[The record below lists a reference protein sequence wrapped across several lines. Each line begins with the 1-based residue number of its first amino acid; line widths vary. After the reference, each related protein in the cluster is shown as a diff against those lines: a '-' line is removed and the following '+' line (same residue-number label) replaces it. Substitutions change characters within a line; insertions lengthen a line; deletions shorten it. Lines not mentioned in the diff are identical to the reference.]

1 MKNSKKEYLWAVL
14 MVLPALILFSAFIY
28 YPLIKSLLYSV
39 TDWNGQNLN
48 YSFVGGANFA
58 EMFKDKD
65 IVKALYNTLYFSVVI
80 SVISAVVQIYLAI
93 QLTGRLKGTH
103 FVRTLV
109 YIPCVISG
117 IIVAITWTH
126 IFQYIGVIN
135 KIMGMLGTE
144 ALTRDWLGDAGIVK
158 NVISFV
164 HMWQWMGYGTVIYIT
179 GLRAIPADIYEAAEI
194 DGVSKFAKFFKI
206 TLPLLMPAVTINFF
220 LSITGTLKIFDAP
233 FTMTNGG
240 PMNAS
245 STVTMA
251 IFNTAFKYN
260 RFGLSSAI
268 GLVFFAFIAIL
279 SITQLVL
286 TRRKEVEY

>member
-93 QLTGRLKGTH
+93 LLTGRLKGTH

-117 IIVAITWTH
+117 NIVAITWTH
-126 IFQYIGVIN
+126 NLQ
-135 KIMGMLGTE
+135 
-144 ALTRDWLGDAGIVK
+144 
-158 NVISFV
+158 
-164 HMWQWMGYGTVIYIT
+164 
-179 GLRAIPADIYEAAEI
+179 
-194 DGVSKFAKFFKI
+194 
-206 TLPLLMPAVTINFF
+206 
-220 LSITGTLKIFDAP
+220 
-233 FTMTNGG
+233 
-240 PMNAS
+240 
-245 STVTMA
+245 
-251 IFNTAFKYN
+251 
-260 RFGLSSAI
+260 
-268 GLVFFAFIAIL
+268 
-279 SITQLVL
+279 
-286 TRRKEVEY
+286 